1 MRLRLFC
8 VYGLGTKQGLSEFDP
23 ATSLMDLSLY
33 RQHSAIHEWMEKGRS
48 NAPPTMDE
56 DSEFSDTPLPIK
68 EWTNIAAAHGDT
80 DHAAD

>member
-1 MRLRLFC
+1 
-8 VYGLGTKQGLSEFDP
+8 
-23 ATSLMDLSLY
+23 
-33 RQHSAIHEWMEKGRS
+33 MEKGRS